1 MVEQVVKLGQ
11 AMLMLCMQ
19 QEGQLLNRQRLRE
32 LSDQNS
38 EVLVIQ
44 NILQAILCTRKGTID
59 SQGKGTCTVIGQE
72 GQQVLVK
79 HRNIY
84 TSVNP
89 CKLQL
94 KGTYKIS

>member
-1 MVEQVVKLGQ
+1 MVEEVVKLGQ

-19 QEGQLLNRQRLRE
+19 QERQLLNRKRLGE

-59 SQGKGTCTVIGQE
+59 S
-72 GQQVLVK
+72 
-79 HRNIY
+79 
-84 TSVNP
+84 
-89 CKLQL
+89 
-94 KGTYKIS
+94 

>member
-19 QEGQLLNRQRLRE
+19 QERQLLNRKRLGE

-44 NILQAILCTRKGTID
+44 NILQAILCTRKGPID
-59 SQGKGTCTVIGQE
+59 SQGKGTCAVIGQE
-72 GQQVLVK
+72 GQQVLAK

-84 TSVNP
+84 TNVNP

-94 KGTYKIS
+94 KDTYKIS

>member
-1 MVEQVVKLGQ
+1 MVEEVVKLGQ

-19 QEGQLLNRQRLRE
+19 QERQLLNRKRLGE

-44 NILQAILCTRKGTID
+44 NILQAILWKGTID
-59 SQGKGTCTVIGQE
+59 SQGKGTCAVIGQE

-84 TSVNP
+84 TNVNP

-94 KGTYKIS
+94 KDTYKIS